1 MDQLHLS
8 KTKKGFVTLISVII
22 LTAISVSII
31 STDLLISSDTQSSS
45 KIATDTIQSRYL
57 AETCVEVALNR
68 LKINLTYSGNE
79 TIVTTFG
86 DCQISTLTGSGNTNR
101 SFTTTATSNNTTRS
115 FNITVS
121 QVNPDLIL
129 TQYLENLN

>member
-1 MDQLHLS
+1 MDRSHLS

-45 KIATDTIQSRYL
+45 KVARDTIQTRYL

-79 TIVTTFG
+79 TINTTFG
-86 DCQISTLTGSGNTNR
+86 DCQISIVNGTGNTNR
-101 SFTTTATSNNTTRS
+101 SFSTTATSNNTTKS